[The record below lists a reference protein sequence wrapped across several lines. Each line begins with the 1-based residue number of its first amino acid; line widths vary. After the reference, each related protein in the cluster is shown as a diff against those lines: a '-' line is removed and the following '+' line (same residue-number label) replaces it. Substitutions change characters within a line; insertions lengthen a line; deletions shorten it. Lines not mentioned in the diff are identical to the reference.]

1 MSRGFQAVLTAA
13 CFAFTTL
20 AGPAIAVSEAQA
32 TTTVKSSKSN
42 TSDRRKDPKASSG
55 AAARATT
62 VKSSK
67 SNTSDRMRGGA
78 TSGPKRGSSFG
89 R

>member
-20 AGPAIAVSEAQA
+20 TVPSILAISKAQA

-42 TSDRRKDPKASSG
+42 TSDR
-55 AAARATT
+55 
-62 VKSSK
+62 V
-67 SNTSDRMRGGA
+67 RGDI
-78 TSGPKRGSSFG
+78 PSFG
-89 R
+89 MGTFGR